1 MRASQDAAVAGGFL
15 FADKDPTGEAMT
27 LRDNDVADRT
37 ANIAPDGV
45 LDALAARRADALARL
60 TAFLAIPS
68 ISTDPAYHGACL
80 EAAEWCAAT
89 LRDIGFE
96 ARVEPTDGK
105 PMVVARWRLGKDGPA
120 RAHVLFYGHYD
131 VQPPDPL
138 EAWNAPPFEAQIVD
152 DATHGKIIVAR
163 GASDDK
169 GQVMTFIEAC
179 RAFVEAEGTL
189 PVDVTVLLEG
199 EEESGSPSLEPFLES
214 HGESLKADIA
224 LVCDTGQWDAETPA
238 ITAFLRGLAFSEV
251 TLSGPSRDLHSGIYG
266 GPAQNPIRVLGE
278 LIAGLH
284 DETGR
289 ITLPGFYDDV
299 KDPSP
304 AQRDAWRALN
314 FDGEGF
320 LGEVGLSVPAGETD
334 RSIVEQLWSRPTI
347 EVNGIIGGYT
357 GPGTKT
363 VIPAEASAKFSF
375 RLVPDQDPA
384 KIIESLHRYIAA
396 RLPADVGVTYR
407 GEGGSPAVGFDT
419 GAPAFRATAQ
429 ALEAEWGKAPVIVGC
444 GASIPIVEAFRT
456 RLGMDALL
464 VGFALEDDAIH
475 SPNEKYNL
483 SSFEKGARSWA
494 RILAALGGSHAT
506 S

>member
-1 MRASQDAAVAGGFL
+1 MTAQDNGNAQGVA
-15 FADKDPTGEAMT
+15 EA
-27 LRDNDVADRT
+27 
-37 ANIAPDGV
+37 APD
-45 LDALAARRADALARL
+45 DALDTLTKANAAALERL
-60 TAFLAIPS
+60 TDFLAIPS
-68 ISTDPAYHGACL
+68 ISTDPAYHDACL
-80 EAAEWCAAT
+80 DAARWSAET
-89 LRDIGFE
+89 LRNIGFE
-96 ARVEPTDGK
+96 ATVEPTDGK
-105 PMVVARWRLGKDGPA
+105 PMVVARWRAASRGEP
-120 RAHVLFYGHYD
+120 RPHVLFYGHYD

-138 EAWNAPPFEAQIVD
+138 EAWSAPPFEAQIVEHP
-152 DATHGKIIVAR
+152 THGKVIVAR

-179 RAFVEAEGTL
+179 RAWMESTDAL

-199 EEESGSPSLEPFLES
+199 EEESGSPSLEPFLQA
-214 HGESLKADIA
+214 HGDSLKADIA

-238 ITAFLRGLAFSEV
+238 ITAFLRGLAFSEL
-251 TLSGPSRDLHSGIYG
+251 TLKGPSRDLHSGIYG

-284 DETGR
+284 DEKGR
-289 ITLPGFYDDV
+289 ITIPGFYDDV
-299 KDPSP
+299 VEPS
-304 AQRDAWRALN
+304 AEQREAWRALN
-314 FDGEGF
+314 FDGDGF
-320 LGEVGLSVPAGETD
+320 LGEVGLSVPAGEVD

-363 VIPAEASAKFSF
+363 VIPSEASAKFSF
-375 RLVPDQDPA
+375 RLVPGQDPG
-384 KIIESLHRYIAA
+384 KVIEGLHRYVAE
-396 RLPADVGVTYR
+396 RLPADVTASFG

-419 GAPAFRATAQ
+419 TAPAFQATAR
-429 ALEAEWGKAPVIVGC
+429 ALEVEWGKPPVIVGC

-483 SSFEKGARSWA
+483 SSFERGARSWV
-494 RILAALGGSHAT
+494 RILAALGGSSGSA
-506 S
+506 

>member
-1 MRASQDAAVAGGFL
+1 MAVQDSSVTQGG
-15 FADKDPTGEAMT
+15 AD
-27 LRDNDVADRT
+27 L
-37 ANIAPDGV
+37 APESV
-45 LDALAARRADALARL
+45 LDALEKGRADALARL

-68 ISTDPAYHGACL
+68 ISTDPAYHDACL
-80 EAAEWCAAT
+80 EAAGWCAET
-89 LRDIGFE
+89 LRGIGFE
-96 ARVEPTDGK
+96 ASIEPTDGK
-105 PMVVARWRLGKDGPA
+105 PMVVARRRGNDDGQP

-138 EAWNAPPFEAQIVD
+138 EAWNAPPFEAQIVND
-152 DATHGKIIVAR
+152 PTHGKIIVAR

-179 RAFVEAEGTL
+179 RAWVDAIGTL
-189 PVDVTVLLEG
+189 PVDVTILLEG
-199 EEESGSPSLEPFLES
+199 EEESGSPSLEPFLKD

-224 LVCDTGQWDAETPA
+224 LVCDTGQWDAQTPA

-251 TLSGPSRDLHSGIYG
+251 TLHGPSRDLHSGIYG

-284 DETGR
+284 DEKGR
-289 ITLPGFYDDV
+289 ITIPGFYDGV
-299 KDPSP
+299 LEPSP
-304 AQRDAWRALN
+304 EQRDAWRALN
-314 FDGEGF
+314 FDGEAF
-320 LGEVGLSVPAGETD
+320 LSEVGLSVPAGETD
-334 RSIVEQLWSRPTI
+334 RTVVEQLWSRPTI

-363 VIPAEASAKFSF
+363 VIPAQASAKFSF
-375 RLVPDQDPA
+375 RLVPGQEPG
-384 KIIESLHRYIAA
+384 KIIEGLHRYIAE
-396 RLPADVGVTYR
+396 RLPADVGVTYK

-419 GAPAFRATAQ
+419 KAPAFRATAQ
-429 ALEAEWGKAPVIVGC
+429 ALEAEWGKMPVIVGC

-483 SSFEKGARSWA
+483 SSFEKGARSWV
-494 RILAALGGSHAT
+494 RILAALGDAHAA